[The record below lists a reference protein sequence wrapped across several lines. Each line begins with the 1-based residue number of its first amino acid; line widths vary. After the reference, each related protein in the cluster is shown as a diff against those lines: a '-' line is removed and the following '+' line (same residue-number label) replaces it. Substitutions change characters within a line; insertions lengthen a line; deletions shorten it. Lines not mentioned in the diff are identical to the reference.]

1 MRESKFIGQKADQ
14 WKEYEEGLEGGN
26 LGPDKLER
34 AFIELNDDL
43 AYARTFYRNRSVRVF
58 LNNLLTPFYD
68 RIYGSKRG
76 GGAKKILSFFTET
89 APRIHYS
96 AQRFMLVSLLTVM
109 LGFMMGYFGTRH
121 DQKFATTVLGPDYV
135 RMTEENIAKGDPM
148 GVYKDD
154 EPAGMFFRIATN
166 NLQVAFYFFLFGALF
181 CVGTLYMLTVNGI
194 VLGTFTYL
202 FTSRGLTTEYLLTVY
217 QHGTLEILTM
227 VVEGAAGLMMG
238 AGFLFPGTLS
248 RVQSVQNAAR
258 KSITMFLVC
267 VPIIMVAAFIESYLT
282 RFTELDSILRLLIIG
297 LSLLF
302 MLFYFVVLPWLKFR
316 GNRSLDLQ
324 EEQPRV
330 SEEKV
335 FRTGEMHTVGEILLF
350 SINRLRTNFTR
361 WAVLSLLLGSGLY
374 YMVSVLGRQA
384 MQRDV
389 EFEFRSWLVT
399 VSSGDVSNIL
409 EAISASM
416 KLLLWNLYSSR
427 YLFNISLFPELLLSL
442 WILWTAVI
450 FMTMGQNRTLFGSLQ
465 HPHRIWY
472 QAPLLAIFPTALL
485 WFAGGAWWLALW
497 LGWPLIMQSLGVAMA
512 YRQGMMLQG
521 FGAGLRLM
529 TGQLLRFVGGIM
541 VVLLIYLMFS
551 LGIWLLVTV
560 MLSFTSGMHST
571 AVLSPG
577 VMKFYVWLN
586 YAIWPALLLA
596 GGHFFMLNGMTM
608 FEKQT
613 GTSLFRKIDEIG
625 FRKEVYGVETE

>member
-68 RIYGSKRG
+68 RIYSSKRG
-76 GGAKKILSFFTET
+76 GGGKKILSFFTET
-89 APRIHYS
+89 APRIHYN
-96 AQRFMLVSLLTVM
+96 ARRFMLVSLLTAM
-109 LGFMMGYFGTRH
+109 LGFLMGYFGTRH
-121 DQKFATTVLGPDYV
+121 DQKFATTVLGPEYV

-154 EPAGMFFRIATN
+154 EPGGMFFRITAN
-166 NLQVAFYFFLFGALF
+166 NLQVAFYFFIFGALF

-194 VLGTFTYL
+194 VLGAFTYL
-202 FTSRGLTTEYLLTVY
+202 FTSKGLTTEYLLTVY

-258 KSITMFLVC
+258 QSITMFMVC
-267 VPIIMVAAFIESYLT
+267 VPIIIVAAFIESYLT
-282 RFTELDSILRLLIIG
+282 RFTELGTVLRLVIIG

-302 MLFYFVVLPWLKFR
+302 MVYYFVVLPWLKFR
-316 GNRSLDLQ
+316 GSRTLDLQ

-330 SEEKV
+330 TEEKV
-335 FRTGEMHTVGEILLF
+335 FRTGEMYTVGEILLF
-350 SINRLRTNFTR
+350 SINRLRANFTR
-361 WAVLSLLLGSGLY
+361 WAVYSLLLGSALY
-374 YMVSVLGRQA
+374 YMVTVLGQHA
-384 MQRDV
+384 LQRDV
-389 EFEFRSWLVT
+389 EFEYRSWLVNI
-399 VSSGDVSNIL
+399 SSGGVSNIL
-409 EAISASM
+409 EAFAASI
-416 KLLLWNLYSSR
+416 KLLLWNIYSSR
-427 YLFNISLFPELLLSL
+427 YLFNTSLFPELLLSL
-442 WILWTAVI
+442 WILWTTVI
-450 FMTMGQNRTLFGSLQ
+450 FMTLGQNRALFGPMQ
-465 HPHRIWY
+465 GPQRIWY
-472 QAPLLAIFPTALL
+472 QAPLLALFPTALL
-485 WFAGGAWWLALW
+485 WAAGGVWWLVLW
-497 LGWPLIMQSLGVAMA
+497 LSWPLIMQSLGVAMA
-512 YRQGMMLQG
+512 YRQGMMMQG
-521 FGAGLRLM
+521 FSAGLRLM
-529 TGQLLRFVGGIM
+529 TGQLLRFTGGIM
-541 VVLLIYLMFS
+541 VVLLIYLMLS
-551 LGIWLLVTV
+551 LGLWLLVTV
-560 MLSFTSGMHST
+560 MLSFTSSMHSA

-577 VMKFYVWLN
+577 VLKFYVWLN
-586 YAIWPALLLA
+586 YVVWPALLLA
-596 GGHFFMLNGMTM
+596 GGQFFMLNGMTM

-613 GTSLFRKIDEIG
+613 GTSLFRKIEEIG